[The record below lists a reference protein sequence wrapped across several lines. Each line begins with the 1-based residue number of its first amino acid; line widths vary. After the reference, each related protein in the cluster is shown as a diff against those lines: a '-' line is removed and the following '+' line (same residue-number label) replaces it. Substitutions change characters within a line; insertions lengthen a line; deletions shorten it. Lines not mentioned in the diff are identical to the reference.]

1 MFTIIGSHGLEHLTM
16 QLAAAACQLPQ
27 TLISQLIK
35 ILALEKEAQLC
46 EWSLLLLKNFC
57 NVRGVA
63 AAAAA
68 SFQI

>member
-1 MFTIIGSHGLEHLTM
+1 MTHSQIVCPLQMFTIIGSHGLEHLTM

-46 EWSLLLLKNFC
+46 E
-57 NVRGVA
+57 
-63 AAAAA
+63 
-68 SFQI
+68 